1 LNDEARDLAGDG
13 ARSSSWIGVLR
24 RDRLTFG
31 LSVGVVVLFVAL
43 VAMVILSAV
52 NYTEATQAQQQR
64 NEYGA
69 KVRDLE
75 SKTAELEGRVELYE
89 PAYNKASELERAE
102 QALDQREADVAAREA
117 AVKSTEDRIAATTLK
132 DGFTYTVGSTM
143 EPGTYQANSTTENC
157 YWAIYTTGSNY
168 SDIVD
173 NGFAAGIVSVTVGP
187 GQDFTSKRCGDW
199 SKVG

>member
-1 LNDEARDLAGDG
+1 MLLL
-13 ARSSSWIGVLR
+13 I
-24 RDRLTFG
+24 
-31 LSVGVVVLFVAL
+31 AL
-43 VAMVILSAV
+43 VGMIILNAV
-52 NYTEATQAQQQR
+52 NYAEATKAQQQR

-69 KVRDLE
+69 TVRDLE
-75 SKTAELEGRVELYE
+75 SKMSELEGRVELYE
-89 PAYNKASELERAE
+89 PSYNKAAELERTE
-102 QALDQREADVAAREA
+102 QALEQREADVAAREA

-143 EPGTYQANSTTENC
+143 EPGTYQANSTTESC

-173 NGFAAGIVSVTVGP
+173 NGFAAGVVSVTVAP

-199 SKVG
+199 TKVG